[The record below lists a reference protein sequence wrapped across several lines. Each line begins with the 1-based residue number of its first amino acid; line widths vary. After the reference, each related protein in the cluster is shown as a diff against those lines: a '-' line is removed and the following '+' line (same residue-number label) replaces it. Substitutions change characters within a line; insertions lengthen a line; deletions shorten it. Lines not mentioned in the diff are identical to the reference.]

1 MNLQALLEG
10 DVSTDPTSASFEIPF
25 EMRRNGRAKP
35 IIIAAED
42 VQQPDADLIGLTA
55 DARRWVIEL
64 LDGKAT
70 SIQQITERE
79 GLRSGSV
86 SRILPL
92 AWLAPDI
99 SMAIL
104 EGRQPPHLNSKA
116 LRNLAD
122 LPLSWEEQR
131 RILGFLPI

>member
-1 MNLQALLEG
+1 MC
-10 DVSTDPTSASFEIPF
+10 P
-25 EMRRNGRAKP
+25 
-35 IIIAAED
+35 
-42 VQQPDADLIGLTA
+42 ADLILNGYA
-55 DARRWVIEL
+55 SHDFNWQRNVGCDVQRHFVGRNCGCCDRNIVVFRRTGGSFGR
-64 LDGKAT
+64 D
-70 SIQQITERE
+70 

-99 SMAIL
+99 STAIL

-131 RILGFLPI
+131 QILGFPPL